1 MTKRLVRIVLVVLGL
16 ALLGYWA
23 FKPAP
28 VPADFASVERGR
40 LQVTVEDEGRTR
52 VRDRYVVSA
61 PLPGRMRRI
70 ELEPGDPVVAGKS
83 VLARFAQSE
92 PALLDARTRS
102 EREARAR
109 GAESAVGG
117 ARADRDRIE
126 SELAFARAELKR
138 FRALVD
144 ERVLAPRELESAE
157 RQV

>member
-40 LQVTVEDEGRTR
+40 LQVTVEEEGRTR

-70 ELEPGDPVVAGKS
+70 ELEPGGPVVAGKT
-83 VLARFAQSE
+83 VVAQVQPAG
-92 PALLDARTRS
+92 PALLDVRP
-102 EREARAR
+102 RAELQGR
-109 GAESAVGG
+109 VQAAESSLGG
-117 ARADRDRIE
+117 ARADRERIRT
-126 SELAFARAELKR
+126 ELTF
-138 FRALVD
+138 
-144 ERVLAPRELESAE
+144 
-157 RQV
+157 